1 MLTRSEGI
9 ASSISRSRALIGI
22 ILFGCLGLA
31 LVLSV
36 FIVRALQAQIDQF
49 LSAARRLAKGDFSQ
63 PVPIH
68 GKDEFAALGVEFNN
82 MSQELA
88 NKIEEVESKRRELEE
103 TIRRVG
109 EAFAAGLDRQGL
121 LDLAVRQAVEACE
134 ADAGAGARST
144 PGRCT
149 APTSVTPTRRWWT
162 RSRPPREGPSRS
174 SPTWAPSCSPTS
186 TPRARSSP
194 WSSAGPRGVGGRG
207 AGAGGAAEGEASTV
221 APT

>member
-1 MLTRSEGI
+1 M
-9 ASSISRSRALIGI
+9 
-22 ILFGCLGLA
+22 
-31 LVLSV
+31 
-36 FIVRALQAQIDQF
+36 FIVRALQAQIEQF

-134 ADAGAGARST
+134 ADAGRAVPIDPRKMHRAYIGDADKSAGGRARGRREGRLRDRRRRGRRAARQPRPGAR
-144 PGRCT
+144 GAARGA
-149 APTSVTPTRRWWT
+149 APAH
-162 RSRPPREGPSRS
+162 G
-174 SPTWAPSCSPTS
+174 
-186 TPRARSSP
+186 
-194 WSSAGPRGVGGRG
+194 GVRGRG
-207 AGAGGAAEGEASTV
+207 AGAGRAAARAGSTA